1 MGIFKKILAWTS
13 NGAPA
18 HVDEN
23 RETLFRQPVEQ
34 NSPIRSVPQTL
45 PVSVLSVPGLAVGD
59 SKMPELVPYPFENPR
74 TFGQASQNPG
84 QDPFASSPEWKKE
97 RSDSLQ
103 SMELDSPRSP
113 DDEFLDQVVD
123 AFDEAFDTACR
134 SAMPTHSN
142 GCAGSVQNDRDEAA
156 VQDLFAQIA
165 ANYSQPLR
173 SFVFE
178 LRCGTASRD
187 RIEWLRSS
195 LQMIGDAAAKMDLAH
210 AVKRITDFDEV
221 LLLAQ
226 ASTQRLL
233 DGDIR
238 SFILDSYQALFEV
251 LPEVFRT
258 GADEQK
264 REDIIIKSLLQQIP
278 GMGRVSFDKLY
289 KAGLGSMHALFLV
302 NKDDLAAATSIP
314 VALCERIAYKF
325 QRYRAEAEGMS
336 QQDPQSG
343 YRVSLTSLVAELRR
357 RHEELESTSAGAALN
372 AGLATEKRWQ
382 RQLRQQCFLQIVA
395 TLAELGEVD
404 LIGKIQRL
412 SFRQRLKNLGDHL
425 ETLERAAQSAPMSS
439 AELVSQR

>member
-1 MGIFKKILAWTS
+1 MGIFKKIFDWTGH
-13 NGAPA
+13 GAVP
-18 HVDEN
+18 DIGKN
-23 RETLFRQPVEQ
+23 RQTVSRQPVEQ
-34 NSPIRSVPQTL
+34 NSPLRKVTETL
-45 PVSVLSVPGLAVGD
+45 PAPVVSEPDLTALDSSV
-59 SKMPELVPYPFENPR
+59 SEFVPYPVVNSYKFEEPIR
-74 TFGQASQNPG
+74 KQE

-97 RSDSLQ
+97 RSDRLQ
-103 SMELDSPRSP
+103 STELDTLRSP

-142 GCAGSVQNDRDEAA
+142 SCAGPVQNDIDEAA

-187 RIEWLRSS
+187 RIEFLRSS

-226 ASTQRLL
+226 ETTQRLI
-233 DGDIR
+233 DGEIR
-238 SFILDSYQALFEV
+238 GLILDSYQGLIEV
-251 LPEVFRT
+251 LPEIFRT

-278 GMGRVSFDKLY
+278 GIGRVTFDKLY
-289 KAGLGSMHALFLV
+289 RAGLGSLHALFLA
-302 NKDDLAAATSIP
+302 NKEDLAVATSIP
-314 VALCERIAYKF
+314 APLCERIADKF
-325 QRYRAEAEGMS
+325 QEYRAEALGISEH
-336 QQDPQSG
+336 DPQSG
-343 YRVSLTSLVAELRR
+343 YLARLTSLVAELRC
-357 RHEELESTSAGAALN
+357 RHEELENASAGAALN
-372 AGLATEKRWQ
+372 AGLATEKRRR
-382 RQLRQQCFLQIVA
+382 RQVRQQCFLQIVA

-404 LIGKIQRL
+404 LINKTQRL
-412 SFRQRLKNLGDHL
+412 SFRQRLKRLEDHL
-425 ETLERAAQSAPMSS
+425 ETLDGEARSAPIHS